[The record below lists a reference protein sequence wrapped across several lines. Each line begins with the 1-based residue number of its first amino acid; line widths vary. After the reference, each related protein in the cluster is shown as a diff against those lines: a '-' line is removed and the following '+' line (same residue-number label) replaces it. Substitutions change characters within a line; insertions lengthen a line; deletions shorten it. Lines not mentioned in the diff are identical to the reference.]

1 MRSIRVHRDFQG
13 KRQVVGFLEGTY
25 PQLSFRYDEDY
36 VHKYPEHA
44 ISVSLPVRSEPYGS
58 VETARFFDGLLP
70 EEAARTLLAE
80 ATRTARDNY
89 AALLARLSDESVGAL
104 VLETEARPAQASYK
118 LFGEDGLAA
127 FAGAPRKV
135 ALQLGMESR
144 LSLAGAQ
151 SKVGLYRTDESG
163 TAEWFV
169 PCGSAPST
177 HIVKAASGI
186 FENQLVNE
194 ALCME
199 AARKLGFTV
208 PVTELIE
215 TEHGYLLAVE
225 RFDRVLADNAPLIDG
240 LSMPMRLHQE
250 DLCQAAGL
258 PTFLKYEPTDGRY
271 PHLAASVLQRAS
283 SNPFGDRMLLFQTL
297 VLDFLLGNC
306 DNHLKN
312 RSILWSEDWK
322 SRMLSPLYDLT
333 CTTVY
338 SQLDRQ
344 MGMALCASRRIDDVC
359 GEDVLQTA
367 SQVGVPERLAR
378 SMYAELASGFGD
390 AVELAAALLGEQGV
404 SEAAAV
410 ADALLADAEPR
421 RSLLV

>member
-1 MRSIRVHRDFQG
+1 MRSIRVCRDYQG
-13 KRQVVGFLEGTY
+13 KRQIVGFLEGAY

-36 VHKYPEHA
+36 AQNYPGHA
-44 ISVSLPVRSEPYGS
+44 ISASLPVRSEAYGPA
-58 VETARFFDGLLP
+58 ETARFFDGLLP

-80 ATRTARDNY
+80 ATRTARDDY

-104 VLETEARPAQASYK
+104 VLETEESLAHASYK
-118 LFGEDGLAA
+118 PFGADGLAA
-127 FAGAPRKV
+127 FAEAPRKV
-135 ALQLGMESR
+135 ALRLGMESR

-151 SKVGLYRTDESG
+151 SKAGLYCTDKSG
-163 TAEWFV
+163 VAEWFV

-199 AARKLGFTV
+199 AARKLGFAV
-208 PVTELIE
+208 PAIELIE
-215 TEHGYLLAVE
+215 TESGYLLAVE
-225 RFDRVLADNAPLIDG
+225 RFDRVLVDNAPLVGG
-240 LSMPMRLHQE
+240 LPVPVRLHQE

-271 PHLAASVLQRAS
+271 PHLAASVLQRTS

-297 VLDFLLGNC
+297 VLDYLLGNC

-312 RSILWSEDWK
+312 RSILWSEDWG

-338 SQLDRQ
+338 PQLDRQ
-344 MGMALCASRRIDDVC
+344 MGMALCASRRIDDVR
-359 GEDVLQTA
+359 GEDVLQIA
-367 SQVGVPERLAR
+367 SQIGVPEKLAR
-378 SMYAELASGFGD
+378 SMYRELAAEFGD